1 MLAIGAGAWL
11 ATSLPWH
18 GRDLTATGV
27 AKPVEIVRDAHG
39 VPHIFADTDDDAY
52 FALGL
57 VHAQDRFWQME
68 MMRRFGA
75 GRLAEVFGPE
85 AVASDKWMRLLGL
98 HGLAERM
105 VGDAAPPVRRA
116 LEAYADGVNAWLAHD
131 IGLLAPEL
139 ALFRY
144 APEPWRPADS
154 LVWGKIMA
162 ARLSGNWRGEALRA
176 RLAKKLPP
184 ARVRELWPAYPADGP
199 LSVARVPGPAAL
211 YAGLDALAPW
221 PAAWPRGAS
230 NAWAVAPE
238 RTTTGGAIL
247 ANDPHLG
254 FGAPILWYLARIEA
268 PGFSVTGATVP
279 GVPFMILGHTDR
291 IAWGMTTTQ
300 SDLED
305 LFVEKI
311 DANEPD
317 RYVTATGSRP
327 FYRRKEVIKV
337 KGAPDVVFTAR
348 ATDHGPVISD
358 LRPRAAALAGDGHVI
373 SLAATY
379 LQPGDRSADA
389 FFGVNRAKD
398 WQAFRAAL
406 AHFQG
411 PQQNFLYAD
420 TAGHIGFLAAGKV
433 PVRGAGRGFVPTAG
447 WT

>member
-211 YAGLDALAPW
+211 YAGLDALEPW
-221 PAAWPRGAS
+221 PAAWPKS
-230 NAWAVAPE
+230 MTAV
-238 RTTTGGAIL
+238 
-247 ANDPHLG
+247 
-254 FGAPILWYLARIEA
+254 EA
-268 PGFSVTGATVP
+268 TRWVSSVP
-279 GVPFMILGHTDR
+279 GLLHCSRT
-291 IAWGMTTTQ
+291 
-300 SDLED
+300 
-305 LFVEKI
+305 
-311 DANEPD
+311 
-317 RYVTATGSRP
+317 SRP
-327 FYRRKEVIKV
+327 RSHRP
-337 KGAPDVVFTAR
+337 AQ
-348 ATDHGPVISD
+348 AT
-358 LRPRAAALAGDGHVI
+358 
-373 SLAATY
+373 TE
-379 LQPGDRSADA
+379 
-389 FFGVNRAKD
+389 AK
-398 WQAFRAAL
+398 AMA
-406 AHFQG
+406 
-411 PQQNFLYAD
+411 
-420 TAGHIGFLAAGKV
+420 
-433 PVRGAGRGFVPTAG
+433 
-447 WT
+447 